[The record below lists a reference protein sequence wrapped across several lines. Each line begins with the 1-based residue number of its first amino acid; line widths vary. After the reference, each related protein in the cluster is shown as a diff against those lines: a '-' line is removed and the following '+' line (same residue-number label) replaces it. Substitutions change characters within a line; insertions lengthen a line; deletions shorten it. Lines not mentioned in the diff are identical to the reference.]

1 VNGSPAIE
9 FREVTRCYGRVT
21 ALDGMNWAL
30 REGEVVGL
38 LGHNGAGKT
47 TCMKLILGV
56 EKPSAGEI
64 RVYDEPP
71 TGRHAHALRRRLGY
85 LPENVS
91 FYPQMSGREVL
102 RYFARLKGVPPAQ
115 CDPLLERVGMQAA
128 AKRRIGTYSKGMRQR
143 LGLAQALLGEPRLL
157 LFDEPTVGLDPIATR
172 DFYRTVDDL
181 RRQGTTIILCSHVL
195 PGIEPHID
203 RAAILREGRL
213 LAYGTLEELRAQ
225 AALPLLIRV
234 RGPWRQPEV
243 EDTLTGLGITI
254 REAET
259 GEAEL
264 SGPPAAKMRAL
275 QTLLSTD
282 GVQDIDVLHP
292 SLETLYAHISLGAAR

>member
-1 VNGSPAIE
+1 MSAIPAVE
-9 FREVTRCYGRVT
+9 FRGVTRRYGRLA
-21 ALDGMNWAL
+21 ALDGVNWSL

-47 TCMKLILGV
+47 TGMKLILGV
-56 EKPSAGEI
+56 AEPSAGEVL
-64 RVYDEPP
+64 VYGEPP
-71 TGRHAHALRRRLGY
+71 TGCHVYALRRRLGY

-91 FYPQMSGREVL
+91 FYPQMTGREVL

-115 CDPLLERVGMQAA
+115 CDALLERVGLKAA
-128 AKRRIGTYSKGMRQR
+128 AKRRVGTYSKGMRQR
-143 LGLAQALLGEPRLL
+143 LGLAQALLGTPRLL

-213 LAYGTLEELRAQ
+213 LAYGTIEELRAQ
-225 AALPLLIRV
+225 AALPLRIRV
-234 RGPWRQPEV
+234 RGSWRRPEI
-243 EDTLTGLGITI
+243 EGTLTGMGITI
-254 REAET
+254 RDAES

-264 SGPPAAKMRAL
+264 FGPPAAKMPAL
-275 QTLLSTD
+275 EALLGTK
-282 GVQDIDVLHP
+282 GVEDIDVMPP
-292 SLETLYAHISLGAAR
+292 SLETLYAHISLGEAR

>member
-1 VNGSPAIE
+1 MSTIPAVE
-9 FREVTRCYGRVT
+9 LRGVTRRYGRLA
-21 ALDGMNWAL
+21 ALDGVNWSL

-56 EKPSAGEI
+56 AEPSAGE
-64 RVYDEPP
+64 VLVHGKPP

-91 FYPQMSGREVL
+91 FYPQMTGREVL
-102 RYFARLKGVPPAQ
+102 RYFARLKGVPPAL
-115 CDPLLERVGMQAA
+115 CDALLERVGLQAA
-128 AKRRIGTYSKGMRQR
+128 AKRRVGTYSKGMRQR
-143 LGLAQALLGEPRLL
+143 LGLAQALLGAPRLL

-195 PGIEPHID
+195 PGIEPHIG

-213 LAYGTLEELRAQ
+213 LAYGTIEELRAQ
-225 AALPLLIRV
+225 AALPLRIRV
-234 RGPWRQPEV
+234 RGSWRRPEV
-243 EDTLTGLGITI
+243 DGRLAGMGITI
-254 REAET
+254 RDAGS

-275 QTLLSTD
+275 EALLGAD
-282 GVQDIDVLHP
+282 GVEDIDVMHP
-292 SLETLYAHISLGAAR
+292 SLEALYAHISLGEVR